1 MAQAVR
7 WGLTGGIGSG
17 KSTVAE
23 LLQQQGAAVID
34 ADAIA
39 RSVTAP
45 GGAAIAAIRSS
56 FGDDFIDATGALDRT
71 RMRALAYAD
80 PDARKHLEA
89 IVHPLVG
96 QETWRQAAASEAAG
110 YHHLVF
116 DVPLLVESS
125 HWRARVDRV
134 LVVDC
139 CAETQIARVMARNAL
154 SRDQIEGILAA
165 QAGRVQRLCA
175 ADAVICNDGITRE
188 ELAQQVASLAQRL
201 GLSSGQPT
209 ASEIPA

>member
-17 KSTVAE
+17 KSTVAA
-23 LLQQQGAAVID
+23 LLQQLGAAVID

-45 GGAAIAAIRSS
+45 GGSAIAGIRAA
-56 FGDDFIDATGALDRT
+56 FGDDFIDATGALDRA
-71 RMRALAYAD
+71 RMRALAYAE
-80 PDARKHLEA
+80 PEARKRLEA

-96 QETWRQAAASEAAG
+96 QETWRQAAMAKAAG
-110 YHHLVF
+110 SRHLVF

-139 CAETQIARVMARNAL
+139 SAETQMARVMARDAL
-154 SRDQIEGILAA
+154 SRDQIQGILAA
-165 QAGRVQRLCA
+165 QAGRVQRLRA
-175 ADAVICNDGITRE
+175 ADAVICNDGITPE
-188 ELAQQVASLAQRL
+188 ELAQEVASLAQRL
-201 GLSSGQPT
+201 GLSSPHPS
-209 ASEIPA
+209 AS

>member
-17 KSTVAE
+17 KSTVAA
-23 LLQQQGAAVID
+23 LLQRLGAAVID

-45 GGAAIAAIRSS
+45 WGSAIAGIRAA
-56 FGDDFIDATGALDRT
+56 FGDDFIDATGALDRE
-71 RMRALAYAD
+71 RMRALAYAE
-80 PDARKHLEA
+80 PEVRKRLEA

-96 QETWRQAAASEAAG
+96 QETWRQAAIAEAAG
-110 YHHLVF
+110 YRHLVF

-139 CAETQIARVMARNAL
+139 SPETQMARVMARDAL
-154 SRDQIEGILAA
+154 SRDQIQGILAA
-165 QAGRVQRLCA
+165 QAGRVQRLRA
-175 ADAVICNDGITRE
+175 ADAVICNDGITPE
-188 ELAQQVASLAQRL
+188 KLAQEVDSLAQRL
-201 GLSSGQPT
+201 GLSSPHPS
-209 ASEIPA
+209 AP